1 MSTKTTFKRIALVAV
16 AALGFGMLSV
26 VPSSAVDSAAN
37 LPFYIA
43 VADTGVQAAVAT
55 TGTATGIAGTD
66 NYVSFRIGAVGAF
79 ADLAADTKL
88 TLTTTGAGSSIKS
101 ISAGAV
107 AWTYNNA
114 TAPAGTPATAVSSPV
129 QSTSANLADDIINVG
144 TPEAGT
150 ITVVVTSD
158 KLNTV
163 TGVTTKTAIQAFT
176 ITVAAAS
183 VVGVLSVGN
192 SKSYITDSATV
203 VAYGNAATSANAV
216 TAAALLTA
224 DAAVVRAKGA
234 AGTPA
239 LVGMIL
245 VTLKDT
251 QTTPIAMKSA
261 TLAASISGAG
271 LITGNGAADGALVFT
286 PARVA
291 TSITDTVNGVA
302 AFGVYSDGSAG
313 TGTITIT
320 YTKSGVTT
328 TVATETV
335 SFYGGISTLTVLN
348 NYNYLSNSGS
358 EIGSVD
364 PLDGDWVIRL
374 TALDSV
380 GTAARAGT
388 VITATP
394 ADLTKVSSVR
404 CDYATVSSTG
414 RIYCAATAVAGA
426 SGVTT
431 IKFSTGSAAGF
442 NLVEATGTIT
452 VSSVKA
458 ASFKVTGSTDAEIGG
473 VITYTIEA
481 KDANGN
487 PVADG
492 TSVESYLLGNPTV
505 AGGALTD
512 NSSTADG
519 DQAAFPLGTANAP
532 SELFDGVYF
541 WDGKAT
547 DSVQAPF
554 GATTIKATFLN
565 NGAGIATSGGT
576 YFADAATRNQSVSIS
591 TTVANSGSQAA
602 VDAAAEATDAANAA
616 TDAANAAAEAADA
629 ATAAAQDASDAV
641 AALAASVAEMMVAL
655 RKQITALTNIIVKI
669 QKKVKA

>member
-26 VPSSAVDSAAN
+26 APSSAVDGATAT
-37 LPFYIA
+37 PFYISA
-43 VADTGVQAAVAT
+43 ADTGVQTAVAT
-55 TGTATGIAGTD
+55 TGTATAIAGAD
-66 NYVSFRIGAVGAF
+66 NYVEFTIGADNSSI
-79 ADLAADTKL
+79 ADLAASTKL
-88 TLTTTGAGSSIKS
+88 TLSTSGAGSSILS
-101 ISAGAV
+101 ATAGAGS

-114 TAPAGTPATAVSSPV
+114 GAAAGTLATATSSPEGAEDGHLV
-129 QSTSANLADDIINVG
+129 ATVVRVK

-150 ITVVVTSD
+150 ITVTVSSD
-158 KLNTV
+158 ARSTT
-163 TGVTTKTAIQAFT
+163 TGVTTKTTLQAFT

-203 VAYGNAATSANAV
+203 VAYGNTATSANAV
-216 TAAALLTA
+216 TAAGLLTA
-224 DAAVVRAKGA
+224 DATVVRSKGT

-239 LVGMIL
+239 LVGMII

-251 QTTPIAMKSA
+251 QTTPAAMTSK

-271 LITGNGAADGALVFT
+271 LITGNAAADGNLVFT

-335 SFYGGISTLTVLN
+335 SFYGGISTMTVLN
-348 NYNYLSNSGS
+348 GYNYIANSGS
-358 EIGSVD
+358 EIAGITSADYVF
-364 PLDGDWVIRL
+364 RL
-374 TALDSV
+374 TALDSA
-380 GTAARAGT
+380 GLAARGGA

-404 CDYATVSSTG
+404 CDYATVSTTG

-426 SGVTT
+426 TGSTT
-431 IKFSTGSAAGF
+431 VKFSTGSAATF

-452 VSSVKA
+452 VSSRKA
-458 ASFKVTGSTDAEIGG
+458 ATFTVTGTADAEIGG

-481 KDANGN
+481 KDANGL

-492 TSVESYLLGNPTV
+492 TLVESYLYGNPTV

-512 NSSTADG
+512 NSSTADV
-519 DQAAFPLGTANAP
+519 DNFALGGPNAP

-554 GATTIKATFLN
+554 GVTTIKATFLN
-565 NGAGIATSGGT
+565 NGAGVATSGGD
-576 YFADAATRNQSVSIS
+576 YFATAATRNQSVTIS
-591 TTVANSGSQAA
+591 TAVANSGAQAA

-629 ATAAAQDASDAV
+629 ATAAAQDAADAV
-641 AALAASVAEMMVAL
+641 AALSASVAEMMSAL